1 MSMVPMRLDDIAVAG
16 DGNRFLVLLRTEEGE
31 GDDGASVKVLPI
43 VVDAMQAIAIAAGSN
58 GKSPERPLTHDLML
72 SMVTAM
78 GATVERVE
86 VNDLRDGT
94 YFATVW
100 LERSGLPFEIDARPS
115 DALALAVRAK
125 VPIFVAEQVLETS
138 ALEEDTGGSTAAQ
151 A

>member
-1 MSMVPMRLDDIAVAG
+1 MTMVPMRLEDIAVAG
-16 DGNRFLVLLRTEEGE
+16 DGNRFLVLLRSEV
-31 GDDGASVKVLPI
+31 DDGGDEASVKVLPI

-58 GKSPERPLTHDLML
+58 GKSADRPLTHDLML

-78 GATVERVE
+78 GATVDRVE
-86 VNDLRDGT
+86 VTDLREGT

-100 LERSGLPFEIDARPS
+100 LDRAGVPFEIDARPS

-125 VPIFVAEQVLETS
+125 APIWVSENVLDTS
-138 ALEEDTGGSTAAQ
+138 ALEEDTGGPAAAQ